1 MLTCHL
7 TVFSTPTCFDHT
19 HDSVANVSP
28 LRSGLRQNYYLLL
41 VMLVVVV
48 VVVVKL
54 MVLVVMMMVPV
65 ATAMVMATVLDIMKV
80 TN

>member
-1 MLTCHL
+1 M
-7 TVFSTPTCFDHT
+7 FSTPTCFDHT

-48 VVVVKL
+48 VVKL